1 MLVNLG
7 DHLTATAQENQ
18 LNGKNGI
25 YDIEVK
31 NQEGVTV
38 ALFRGHSHTI
48 RGQVIETE
56 EDYE

>member
-1 MLVNLG
+1 MPVNLG
-7 DHLTATAQENQ
+7 DHLTARAQKNL

-38 ALFRGHSHTI
+38 ALFRGHSRTI
-48 RGQVIETE
+48 RGQVIETGE
-56 EDYE
+56 RP